1 MTSDVQNLEFQELTP
16 VICEKCGSAIPLVDA
31 EVTDCIYC
39 NAPVVI
45 PPNYRRGQEARNRL
59 TQIRRHASD
68 FLSRLGSR
76 PRKLEIWISLIPSW
90 AFLMILIVLTIIGF
104 SASAIA
110 LEFGLSNL
118 IGTNA
123 TDYFSGATIVL
134 VYLGSLFLFFGLP
147 MAAFFLVRRRV
158 FVTRRLM
165 KVLAAGEPIKPG
177 GPVTCRRCGGPFQ
190 TAANETV
197 AACAYCGTENF
208 LQVPQEWLSATRRLT
223 SSSGRNI
230 FWAEREFAREMAS
243 SRSSLMNQLKIFGIF
258 IVFLAGAF
266 ITADSSK
273 IKIWSDD
280 VAKEVRPIYGRSPDV
295 TVPELG
301 KPFRLHGLFRKYDTK
316 REFKYSI
323 ALKNHEKLVIS
334 VIEEGQIKVR
344 INGRYTI
351 KTLPATLEEPA
362 EFAITPGGWFDFTLG
377 IPSDKPLPLIQVDLK

>member
-1 MTSDVQNLEFQELTP
+1 MSSDVQNLEFQELTP
-16 VICEKCGSAIPLVDA
+16 VICEKCGSAIPLVDT
-31 EVTDCIYC
+31 ELTDCIYC

-45 PPNYRRGQEARNRL
+45 PPNYRRGQETRNRL
-59 TQIRRHASD
+59 TKIRQHASD

-76 PRKLEIWISLIPSW
+76 PRKLEIWISLLPSW
-90 AFLMILIVLTIIGF
+90 AFLMILIFLTIIGF
-104 SASAIA
+104 SISAFA
-110 LEFGLSNL
+110 VELGLSNL

-123 TDYFSGATIVL
+123 TDYFPEVVIVL

-208 LQVPQEWLSATRRLT
+208 LQVPPEWLSATRKLT
-223 SSSGRNI
+223 NSSGRNV
-230 FWAEREFAREMAS
+230 FWAEREFTREMTS
-243 SRSSLMNQLKIFGIF
+243 SHSSLTNQLKVFGIF
-258 IVFLAGAF
+258 IMFLAGAF
-266 ITADSSK
+266 ISADTSK
-273 IKIWSDD
+273 MKVWSND

-295 TVPELG
+295 AVPEIG
-301 KPFRLHGLFRKYDTK
+301 KPFKLHGLFRKYDNK

-323 ALKNHEKLVIS
+323 ALKNHECLVIS
-334 VIEEGQIKVR
+334 AIEEGPVKVL
-344 INGRYTI
+344 INGRYTLE
-351 KTLPATLEEPA
+351 TLPATIGEPA
-362 EFAITPGGWFDFTLG
+362 EFSATPGGWFDFVMA
-377 IPSDKPLPLIQVDLK
+377 IPADKPLPLIKVDLK